1 MKMNV
6 ISEDRKQFMS
16 KKLKMDSV
24 EIAYMANRIIERIGE
39 FTDGTGKAD
48 RFSRIA
54 LCSIITDAVD
64 EINEEGK

>member
-16 KKLKMDSV
+16 KKLV
-24 EIAYMANRIIERIGE
+24 EIAYMANRIIERLGE

>member
-1 MKMNV
+1 MKMDV

-16 KKLKMDSV
+16 KKLV
-24 EIAYMANRIIERIGE
+24 EIAYMANRIIERLGE